1 MTTLGSRAP
10 NAWRHSIV
18 AVTTERADT
27 VGPGGAAAGG
37 LLLGRLR
44 GAPVLL
50 ARSWWLGAVIVT
62 ALYAPLVTTLLPGV
76 GQPAALLLAAT
87 LAVLLGISVLVHEL
101 GHCAVAMWL
110 RVPVLRVRL
119 FLLGG
124 VSELGRRP
132 SGPRDE
138 GLIALAGP
146 VVSVL
151 LAVLAGAGWMVLE
164 PGGALWL
171 LVAEL
176 AVANAAVGL
185 FNLLPGLPLDGGRVL
200 RALVWLVTGR
210 RGAGTTAAV
219 AGAGIVAVGLLVWGL
234 SGLVAGVE
242 DGWLRLAVCVLMA
255 WFVVSGATA
264 EAVAENA
271 PAWPAGLSPATLV
284 RPVLQ
289 LPAESP
295 VADAL
300 VAAAGRGVVLVR
312 ADGVAAGLL
321 DQPAAQRLAAASPR
335 SPAERV
341 AEPIRSEAVLRASD
355 SGEEVLER
363 VRGSAGRQF
372 LMVDADGRPAGVL
385 QRDDVEQAV
394 LASHAP

>member
-1 MTTLGSRAP
+1 MA
-10 NAWRHSIV
+10 RHSIA
-18 AVTTERADT
+18 AVTTET
-27 VGPGGAAAGG
+27 TGGGPPPGG

-44 GAPVLL
+44 DVPVLL
-50 ARSWWLGAVIVT
+50 APSWWLGAVIVT
-62 ALYAPLVTTLLPGV
+62 VLYAPLVTRLLPGV
-76 GQPAALLLAAT
+76 GQPTAVLLAAT
-87 LAVLLGISVLVHEL
+87 LAVLLGVSVLIHEL
-101 GHCAVAMWL
+101 GHCAVALWL

-124 VSELGRRP
+124 ISELGRRP

-151 LAVLAGAGWMVLE
+151 LAVLAGVGWMGLE
-164 PGGALWL
+164 PGGVLWL

-176 AVANAAVGL
+176 AVVNAVVGL

-200 RALVWLVTGR
+200 RALIWLVTGR

-219 AGAGIVAVGLLVWGL
+219 IGAGVVAVGLLVWAL

-242 DGWLRLAVCVLMA
+242 NGWLRLGVCVLMA

-264 EAVAENA
+264 EALAENSTS
-271 PAWPAGLSPATLV
+271 WPEGLSVAALV

-321 DQPAAQRLAAASPR
+321 DQAAAQHLAATSPR
-335 SPAERV
+335 SPAEHAV
-341 AEPIRSEAVLRASD
+341 EPIRSEAVLRASD

-363 VRGSAGRQF
+363 IRGNAGRQF
-372 LMVDADGRPAGVL
+372 LMVDTDGRPAGML
-385 QRDDVEQAV
+385 HRDHVEQAV
-394 LASHAP
+394 LASEGS

>member
-1 MTTLGSRAP
+1 MNTEPAGSTAP
-10 NAWRHSIV
+10 R
-18 AVTTERADT
+18 R
-27 VGPGGAAAGG
+27 GPPPGG
-37 LLLGRLR
+37 LLLGRLH
-44 GAPVLL
+44 GIPVLL
-50 ARSWWLGAVIVT
+50 APSWWLGAVIVT
-62 ALYAPLVTTLLPGV
+62 ALYAPLVTSLLPGV

-87 LAVLLGISVLVHEL
+87 LAVLLGVSVLIHEL
-101 GHCAVAMWL
+101 GHCAVALWL

-124 VSELGRRP
+124 ISELGRRP
-132 SGPRDE
+132 PGPRDE
-138 GLIALAGP
+138 GLIAVAGP

-151 LAVLAGAGWMVLE
+151 LAVLAGVGWLGLE

-219 AGAGIVAVGLLVWGL
+219 VGAGVVALGLLVWAL
-234 SGLVAGVE
+234 TGLVAGAE
-242 DGWLRLAVCVLMA
+242 DAWLRLGVCVLMA
-255 WFVVSGATA
+255 WFVVSGAAA
-264 EAVAENA
+264 EAIAEGSA
-271 PAWPAGLSPATLV
+271 GWPEGLSPATLV

-295 VADAL
+295 VTDTL

-321 DQPAAQRLAAASPR
+321 DQPAAQRLAASSPR
-335 SPAERV
+335 SPAERA
-341 AEPIRSEAVLRASD
+341 AEPIRSEAVLPSSA

-363 VRGSAGRQF
+363 VRGSTGRQF
-372 LMVDADGRPAGVL
+372 LMVDAEGRPSGVL
-385 QRDDVEQAV
+385 HRDDIEQAL
-394 LASHAP
+394 LASGRP

>member
-1 MTTLGSRAP
+1 MRA
-10 NAWRHSIV
+10 
-18 AVTTERADT
+18 
-27 VGPGGAAAGG
+27 GPPAGG
-37 LLLGRLR
+37 LLLGRVR
-44 GAPVLL
+44 GVPVLL
-50 ARSWWLGAVIVT
+50 APSWWLGAAIVT
-62 ALYAPLVTTLLPGV
+62 AVYAPVVTRLLPGV
-76 GQPAALLLAAT
+76 EQLAALLLAAT
-87 LAVLLGISVLVHEL
+87 LAVLLGVSVLIHEL
-101 GHCAVAMWL
+101 GHCVVALWL

-124 VSELGRRP
+124 ISELGRRP

-138 GLIALAGP
+138 GLIAVAGP

-151 LAVLAGAGWMVLE
+151 LAVFAGLAWMGLE

-176 AVANAAVGL
+176 AVANAVVGL

-200 RALVWLVTGR
+200 RALIWLVTGR
-210 RGAGTTAAV
+210 RGAGTAAAV
-219 AGAGIVAVGLLVWGL
+219 VGAAVVAVGLLVWAL

-242 DGWLRLAVCVLMA
+242 NGWLRLAVCVLMA

-264 EAVAENA
+264 EALAENSA
-271 PAWPAGLSPATLV
+271 GWPEGLSPATLV

-295 VADAL
+295 VADTL

-312 ADGVAAGLL
+312 ADGVAVGLL
-321 DQPAAQRLAAASPR
+321 DQSAAQRLAAASPG
-335 SPAERV
+335 SPAERA
-341 AEPIRSEAVLRASD
+341 AEPIRSEAVLRALD

-363 VRGSAGRQF
+363 VRSNAGRQF

-385 QRDDVEQAV
+385 HRDDVEQAV
-394 LASHAP
+394 LASRRS

>member
-1 MTTLGSRAP
+1 MTTESAGTAP
-10 NAWRHSIV
+10 RSS
-18 AVTTERADT
+18 
-27 VGPGGAAAGG
+27 PSPGG
-37 LLLGRLR
+37 LLLGRLL
-44 GAPVLL
+44 GVPVLL
-50 ARSWWLGAVIVT
+50 APSWWLGAVIVT
-62 ALYAPLVTTLLPGV
+62 ALYAPLVTRLLPGI
-76 GQPAALLLAAT
+76 GQPAALLLAVT
-87 LAVLLGISVLVHEL
+87 LAVLLGVSVLIHEL
-101 GHCAVAMWL
+101 GHCVVALWL

-124 VSELGRRP
+124 ISELGRRP

-138 GLIALAGP
+138 GLIAAAGP

-151 LAVLAGAGWMVLE
+151 LAVLAGVGWMGLE

-200 RALVWLVTGR
+200 RALIWFVTGR

-219 AGAGIVAVGLLVWGL
+219 VGAGVVAVGLLVWAL

-242 DGWLRLAVCVLMA
+242 NGWLRLGVCMLMA

-264 EAVAENA
+264 EAVAENSA
-271 PAWPAGLSPATLV
+271 SWPEGLPPATLV

-295 VADAL
+295 VADTL

-321 DQPAAQRLAAASPR
+321 DQPAAQRLAAGSPR
-335 SPAERV
+335 SPAERA
-341 AEPIRSEAVLRASD
+341 AEPIRSESVLRASD

-363 VRGSAGRQF
+363 VRGSEGRQF
-372 LMVDADGRPAGVL
+372 LVVDADGRPAGVVH
-385 QRDDVEQAV
+385 RNDVEQAV
-394 LASHAP
+394 LASDGS